1 MRLIHCTPCM
11 YVPSTTIHNNWRS
24 RGQCI
29 VLLWWCI
36 EKHLCSCFL
45 FSFFIFFIFGFWRH
59 HCSLWLVI
67 CSSAL
72 LVLVRDTVTLRHWQ
86 TLRLCT
92 DSTPI
97 YRPPLCAT
105 LVSIAMTTFLSTLSC
120 VHHFHLPSSICPL
133 DSIRTPSLSSFV
145 LYSVPLLKLKYEA
158 ILFQLFTCRPPTCQ
172 TLRTGPLLTFH
183 FPLDCPTYLWS
194 FQRNQNVNYLCT
206 MYFQVGMWSLGW
218 AIGVQLRCP
227 PTNWKQIE
235 EREVCW
241 RSPHSSHAVYQTHFS
256 TRYCSSGRPTCC
268 RAVRQ
273 DHCWALIWCSWL
285 NWHFGV

>member
-1 MRLIHCTPCM
+1 M
-11 YVPSTTIHNNWRS
+11 YLQQQYTTIGVRVANALFYY
-24 RGQCI
+24 GG
-29 VLLWWCI
+29 VLKNICAVVF
-36 EKHLCSCFL
+36 CFL
-45 FSFFIFFIFGFWRH
+45 IFFIFGFWFLETSLFLVARH
-59 HCSLWLVI
+59 LLVCSLGASTWHG
-67 CSSAL
+67 
-72 LVLVRDTVTLRHWQ
+72 DTATL
-86 TLRLCT
+86 T
-92 DSTPI
+92 DSTTLHRLYTNLSTTAVCHTCIDCDDHLPF
-97 YRPPLCAT
+97 YAVLCAP
-105 LVSIAMTTFLSTLSC
+105 
-120 VHHFHLPSSICPL
+120 LPSSIFHLPL

-256 TRYCSSGRPTCC
+256 TKYCSSGRPTCC